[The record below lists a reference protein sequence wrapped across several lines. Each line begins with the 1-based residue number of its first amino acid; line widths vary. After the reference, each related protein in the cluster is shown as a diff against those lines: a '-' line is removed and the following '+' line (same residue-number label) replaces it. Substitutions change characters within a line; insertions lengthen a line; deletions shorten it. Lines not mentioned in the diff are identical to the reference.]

1 MNDMMPSQSAR
12 DRYQQR
18 LYTIATA
25 AAGFLAGM
33 LANNW
38 IERRLR
44 AAPEPPR
51 SGERGR

>member
-1 MNDMMPSQSAR
+1 MNDMMPSPNAR

-25 AAGFLAGM
+25 TVAFLAGM
-33 LANNW
+33 LANNY

-51 SGERGR
+51 PSESGR

>member
-1 MNDMMPSQSAR
+1 MKEMMPSHSAR

-25 AAGFLAGM
+25 ATAFLAGM

-38 IERRLR
+38 IERRLG
-44 AAPEPPR
+44 ATPETPR
-51 SGERGR
+51 SGESGR